1 MDDVKQYKCPYCAA
15 ELKYSADNHLFACE
29 YCLSEFTEEDLK
41 KFDKKNETD
50 EKNEADKAEFE
61 NGTNLY
67 SCPSCGAEI
76 IADAN
81 TAATFCYYCHNPV
94 ILKGSVSG
102 EYRPSKVLPFE
113 FGKEKADEIF
123 NKWAKKKWFVP
134 KSFVSDK
141 QIEKITG
148 LYVPFWVADS
158 DTTAHFDG
166 IGKKIRTWTSGDYRY
181 TETSEF
187 SVVRDAEIKYS
198 GIPAD
203 GSKKIEDELMEAIE
217 PFDYSKTKDFSM
229 AYLSGFLADKYDVD
243 KTQVFPNIKERIE
256 SNNKVV
262 LNNTMFYDTMAMPK
276 YSTNIRD
283 VKWNYMMLPVWF
295 MTYKYKG
302 ETLEYAINGQ
312 SGKIAGRLPLAKSKL
327 LTLCG
332 IIGII
337 VMILVL
343 IGGYIIW

>member
-1 MDDVKQYKCPYCAA
+1 M
-15 ELKYSADNHLFACE
+15 
-29 YCLSEFTEEDLK
+29 
-41 KFDKKNETD
+41 
-50 EKNEADKAEFE
+50 
-61 NGTNLY
+61 
-67 SCPSCGAEI
+67 
-76 IADAN
+76 
-81 TAATFCYYCHNPV
+81 
-94 ILKGSVSG
+94 
-102 EYRPSKVLPFE
+102 LPFE
-113 FGKEKADEIF
+113 FGKDKANEIF

-134 KSFVSDK
+134 NSFVSDK
-141 QIEKITG
+141 QVEKITG
-148 LYVPFWVADS
+148 LYVPFWIADS
-158 DTTAHFDG
+158 NTIAHFDG

-187 SVVRDAEIKYS
+187 NVVRDAEVKYS

-262 LNNTMFYDTMAMPK
+262 LNNTMFYDSMAMPK
-276 YSTNIRD
+276 YNTNIKE
-283 VKWNYMMLPVWF
+283 VNWNYMMLPVWF

-312 SGKIAGRLPLAKSKL
+312 SGKIAGRLPLSKPKL

-332 IIGII
+332 IIGVI
-337 VMILVL
+337 VMILIL